1 MNGFIA
7 IGLLFIGLVKWY
19 KSKDV
24 SNKLSAIALSFSAAF
39 LIVRFYVGGQE
50 QSHSG
55 FEVIFIYAFCFII
68 YLVNL
73 LQSKDLD
80 D

>member
-7 IGLLFIGLVKWY
+7 IGLLFIGLVKWH

-24 SNKLSAIALSFSAAF
+24 SNKLSAAALSLSAAF
-39 LIVRFYVGGQE
+39 LIIRFYVVGQG
-50 QSHSG
+50 QSPAG
-55 FEVIFIYAFCFII
+55 FEVLFLYAFCFII
-68 YLVNL
+68 YFVNL
-73 LQSKDLD
+73 MQSKDLD